1 MICKFALSPFSLAL
15 HTLSQLIVVSLPLLS
30 PDDSMMY
37 IIVSYLVKSKVDD
50 GAQLSILAE
59 VRNT

>member
-1 MICKFALSPFSLAL
+1 MIFKFTLSPFSLAL

-37 IIVSYLVKSKVDD
+37 IIISYLVKSKVDD
-50 GAQLSILAE
+50 GPQLSVLAE